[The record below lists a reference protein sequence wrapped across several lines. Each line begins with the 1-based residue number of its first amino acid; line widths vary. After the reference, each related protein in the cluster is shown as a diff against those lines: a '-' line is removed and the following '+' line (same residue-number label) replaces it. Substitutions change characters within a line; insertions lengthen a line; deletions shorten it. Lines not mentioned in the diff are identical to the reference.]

1 MLHDNSSYR
10 YSDDAQVI
18 ATISHE
24 LAHIWF
30 GNLVCAHF
38 THFKHFLRKCGQ
50 LFQVTC
56 RRWSNIYLNEAFA
69 SHFGY
74 HGGHTVAPEA
84 KIDQEEFEYTFPPTK
99 LFR

>member
-1 MLHDNSSYR
+1 M
-10 YSDDAQVI
+10 
-18 ATISHE
+18 
-24 LAHIWF
+24 
-30 GNLVCAHF
+30 
-38 THFKHFLRKCGQ
+38 
-50 LFQVTC
+50 TC